1 MAVILKNNQK
11 RSNIGVIPLK
21 EERYEKIMNILEQ
34 NSFATVEELSR
45 KLYVSMPTVRRDL
58 NDLQKMGLVIR
69 SHGGAMRRTGMNEGQ
84 PVMIRSSVNA
94 AEKMRLSQ
102 AASKLLYDDC
112 VIFLDESSTTQHI
125 IEYIPDYKNITVI
138 TNSLTL
144 LVQLNKHNIPAYCIG
159 GKLDTDNQSFI
170 GSMAEDM
177 VTRFNIDIM
186 FFSTSGINEKSM
198 IVDYCEGA
206 NDLRRRALPYAHK
219 KVYLCD
225 SSKFGKRAAYSLCPL
240 WSVDTILVNAPL
252 PDYMNTGNAEVIV
265 I

>member
-1 MAVILKNNQK
+1 M
-11 RSNIGVIPLK
+11 K
-21 EERYEKIMNILEQ
+21 EERYEKIMELLEHS
-34 NSFATVEELSR
+34 SFATVEELSQ
-45 KLYVSMPTVRRDL
+45 KLYVSAPTIRRDL
-58 NDLQKMGLVIR
+58 NELQKMGLVIR
-69 SHGGAMRRTGMNEGQ
+69 SHGGAMRRTSINAGQ
-84 PVMIRSSVNA
+84 PVMIRSSANA
-94 AEKMRLSQ
+94 GEKMRLSQ
-102 AASKLLYDDC
+102 AAAKLLYDDC

-125 IEYIPDYKNITVI
+125 IEYIPEYKNITVI

-144 LVQLNKHNIPAYCIG
+144 LVQLNKHEIPAYCIG

-170 GSMAEDM
+170 GSMAEEM

-219 KVYLCD
+219 KVFLCD
-225 SSKFGKRAAYSLCPL
+225 STKFGKRAAYSLCPL
-240 WSVDTILVNAPL
+240 GSVDTIIVNEPL
-252 PDYMNTGNAEVIV
+252 PEYMDAGEAEVIV